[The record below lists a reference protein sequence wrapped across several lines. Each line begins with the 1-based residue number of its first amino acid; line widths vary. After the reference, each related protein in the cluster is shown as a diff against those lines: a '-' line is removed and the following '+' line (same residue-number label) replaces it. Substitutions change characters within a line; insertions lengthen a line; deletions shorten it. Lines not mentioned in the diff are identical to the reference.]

1 MEFWQTVSGDRF
13 LNVTFPKLVNEI
25 NSLTNELKKLNQEVE
40 TKVVATNEMQLA
52 STINKYC
59 SEGWQLKYYIPEH
72 VELSAG
78 QIVGTVLV
86 FERKAKLK

>member
-40 TKVVATNEMQLA
+40 TKVVTTNEMQLA

-59 SEGWQLKYYIPEH
+59 SEGWQLKHYIQNM
-72 VELSAG
+72 LSY
-78 QIVGTVLV
+78 QQDRLLILSWYLN
-86 FERKAKLK
+86 EKLN

>member
-40 TKVVATNEMQLA
+40 TKVVTTNEMQLA

-59 SEGWQLKYYIPEH
+59 SEGWQLKTLYPR
-72 VELSAG
+72 
-78 QIVGTVLV
+78 TC
-86 FERKAKLK
+86 

>member
-40 TKVVATNEMQLA
+40 TKVVATNKMQLA

-59 SEGWQLKYYIPEH
+59 SEGWQLKHYISEH

-78 QIVGTVLV
+78 QIVDTVLV